1 MKPVTRLGAGPAAR
15 ERGAT
20 LIEGMLAI
28 LIFSIGILG
37 IMGLHAASIRNTTD
51 AQFRAEASHMANSV
65 IARMRVYD
73 AGLVT
78 TDFASP
84 GGAQYTQWL
93 DDVTAANA
101 TLPGMAAN
109 PPTIAFGG
117 ANGREIT
124 VSIFWQAG
132 GDTAVR
138 QQIVYSQLDQ

>member
-1 MKPVTRLGAGPAAR
+1 MSVTITPGVGPAAR

-51 AQFRAEASHMANSV
+51 AQYRAEASHLANSL
-65 IARMRVYD
+65 IARMRLYD
-73 AGLVT
+73 AGTVA

-84 GGAQYTQWL
+84 AGTQYTQWL
-93 DDVTAANA
+93 ADLAAANA
-101 TLPGMAAN
+101 TLPGMATN

-117 ANGREIT
+117 ANGREMT
-124 VSIFWQAG
+124 VTIFWQAG

-138 QQIVYSQLDQ
+138 RQVVHSQLDQ

>member
-1 MKPVTRLGAGPAAR
+1 MNPVNGPGAR
-15 ERGAT
+15 NQRGAT

-51 AQFRAEASHMANSV
+51 AQFRAEASHLANSL

-73 AGLVT
+73 AGTVT

-84 GGAQYTQWL
+84 AGAQYTQWL
-93 DDVTAANA
+93 ADIATANE
-101 TLPGMAAN
+101 TLPGMATN
-109 PPTIAFGG
+109 PPTVAFGG

-138 QQIVYSQLDQ
+138 QQIVHSQLDQ

>member
-1 MKPVTRLGAGPAAR
+1 MNPVHRPGARG

-51 AQFRAEASHMANSV
+51 AQFRAEASHLANGV

-84 GGAQYTQWL
+84 SGAQFTQWL
-93 DDVTAANA
+93 TDLAAAKA

-109 PPTIAFGG
+109 PPTVAFGG
-117 ANGREIT
+117 ATGREIT
-124 VSIFWQAG
+124 VTIFWQAG
-132 GDTAVR
+132 GDTAVH